1 MFSHDVKRQ
10 ASPSWIYAPAI
21 TSIMYETFEVTPFKR
36 NYDAAFGQIA
46 NILRR
51 YGIIEHPRN
60 LRFRF
65 TLQSALHE

>member
-36 NYDAAFGQIA
+36 NYDAAFGKIA
-46 NILRR
+46 NIELVVDFGLR
-51 YGIIEHPRN
+51 YN
-60 LRFRF
+60 QY
-65 TLQSALHE
+65 TLKEV